1 MTTPILPSR
10 TAKTLS
16 RHGYGLAPSFDADL
30 GEQRYL
36 VGPIKA
42 GEVTAPVG
50 HVVDHRGLFLA
61 FAQTRPNAV
70 FGFDEV
76 GRHRSLGDAVLSVLA
91 NFVE

>member
-1 MTTPILPSR
+1 MRTPELPSR

-30 GEQRYL
+30 GERRYL
-36 VGPIKA
+36 VGPVEA
-42 GEVTAPVG
+42 GEVAAPVG
-50 HVVDHRGLFLA
+50 YVVDHRGLFLA
-61 FAQTRPNAV
+61 FAQTRPRAV

-76 GRHRSLGDAVLSVLA
+76 GRHRSFGDAVLAVLA

>member
-1 MTTPILPSR
+1 MTTPQLPTR

-16 RHGYGLAPSFDADL
+16 RHGYGLTPLFDTVL
-30 GEQRYL
+30 SEQRYL
-36 VGPIKA
+36 IGPVEA
-42 GEVTAPVG
+42 GEVAAPVG
-50 HVVDHRGLFLA
+50 YVVGHRGLFLA

-76 GRHRSLGDAVLSVLA
+76 GRHRSFGDAVLTVLA